1 VSNCHFASSA
11 NFLLALHTFID
22 FFSTVK
28 KADHEIVIHPLTTL
42 MPRTQLPRRH
52 TARRRGAASGSRP
65 SLPGAMDMR
74 TVVLEASSH
83 DAAKQFWGQR
93 RAVSFTIGML
103 IGVAL
108 PLTASAALSSASI
121 FRGHRSDA
129 RAYLHENRAQGQTAE
144 QIASTFRCWDN
155 SSMQVIHTCDS
166 VEMDTNFGPLTVG
179 GGMWY
184 TLTHNTGVILV
195 ASGVT
200 WLLYNFLFQ
209 VVWKTYMDAKL
220 QMVIDAV
227 LERMQ
232 NQSLQAST
240 SSQDV
245 AGMTEAQ
252 EAESRHRTLQTMLDF
267 TDTLTEKAMEVQCS
281 NP

>member
-22 FFSTVK
+22 FFSPVK

-103 IGVAL
+103 IGTDSCGASRRVDDGVVLGAL
-108 PLTASAALSSASI
+108 LDLQCGADVMVRELSPPTTPC
-121 FRGHRSDA
+121 G
-129 RAYLHENRAQGQTAE
+129 
-144 QIASTFRCWDN
+144 
-155 SSMQVIHTCDS
+155 
-166 VEMDTNFGPLTVG
+166 
-179 GGMWY
+179 
-184 TLTHNTGVILV
+184 
-195 ASGVT
+195 
-200 WLLYNFLFQ
+200 
-209 VVWKTYMDAKL
+209 
-220 QMVIDAV
+220 
-227 LERMQ
+227 
-232 NQSLQAST
+232 
-240 SSQDV
+240 
-245 AGMTEAQ
+245 
-252 EAESRHRTLQTMLDF
+252 
-267 TDTLTEKAMEVQCS
+267 
-281 NP
+281 